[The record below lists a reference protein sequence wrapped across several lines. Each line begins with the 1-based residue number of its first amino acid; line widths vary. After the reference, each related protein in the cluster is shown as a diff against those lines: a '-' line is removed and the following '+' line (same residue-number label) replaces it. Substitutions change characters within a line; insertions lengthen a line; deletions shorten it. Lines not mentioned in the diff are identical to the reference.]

1 MLTYRLAGPK
11 DAAPI
16 AALAATVWITTYATA
31 GVEPAF
37 ARHVLTEFTEPRW
50 RDLLA
55 APGRICWLA
64 EQADAVVGF
73 VELTLQAPA
82 PVPRPSRAPAEIA
95 RLYVLERFTGQGIGR
110 TLLRHGATSART
122 RGADELWL
130 TVYEGNARALAFYRR
145 TGWRDAGEYAFP
157 LEGATYRNLLL
168 AAAPDA
174 LASPASG

>member
-1 MLTYRLAGPK
+1 MFTYRPAAPK
-11 DAAPI
+11 DAPTI
-16 AALAATVWITTYATA
+16 AALAATVWITTYATS

-37 ARHVLTEFTEPRW
+37 ARHVLTEFTESRW

-73 VELTLQAPA
+73 VELTLQTPAPA
-82 PVPRPSRAPAEIA
+82 PRPSRAPAEIA
-95 RLYVLERFTGQGIGR
+95 RLYVLERFTGRGIGR
-110 TLLRHGATSART
+110 TLLCHAATSARAA
-122 RGADELWL
+122 GADELWL

-168 AAAPDA
+168 VATPAD
-174 LASPASG
+174 LASPAFG